1 MKSSLSYRTHW
12 HPPPARTEPRLSTA
26 GAAALRAMTEP
37 KPAVPRA
44 AMASPCSARPAVPK
58 AARASGG
65 SVSFASAARAARLA
79 STPSPRQ
86 SSAASAVS
94 AVSAYSAASA
104 ASAATAAS
112 AASAATA
119 ASNATAASAPDA
131 ATPVGHTSLEL
142 LQVAAQVERERD
154 AALAAND
161 MLEQL
166 RVAHLERI
174 VTLEDL
180 YKDLLAE
187 QRTEADAAGGRDRF
201 LRAQLRR
208 AEVEGAVL
216 ARGCAD
222 AHVELPRT
230 LTLTLTLT
238 LTPTL
243 TLTLTL
249 ALTPTLSLTLTP
261 TG

>member
-142 LQVAAQVERERD
+142 LQVLSLALTPTLALTLTPTHFPRAAAGRSPGRARALLPSYHPSQVAAQVERERD

-180 YKDLLAE
+180 YKDLLSE
-187 QRTEADAAGGRDRF
+187 Q
-201 LRAQLRR
+201 
-208 AEVEGAVL
+208 V
-216 ARGCAD
+216 
-222 AHVELPRT
+222 P
-230 LTLTLTLT
+230 
-238 LTPTL
+238 
-243 TLTLTL
+243 
-249 ALTPTLSLTLTP
+249 
-261 TG
+261 